1 MGKVQLRDRN
11 ELAVVSKTEWH
22 KRRLE
27 KYRRQSSKSLIRH
40 CKDFID
46 FGKQLKN
53 GKLE

>member
-1 MGKVQLRDRN
+1 M
-11 ELAVVSKTEWH
+11 SKTEWH
-22 KRRLE
+22 KMRLE